1 VNADAD
7 AHDALNAG
15 AGLLGD
21 LGQNLFEDFTAFGR
35 GRGGARRRLR
45 MGTYPCAQ
53 KQELALP
60 PPNSAALP
68 YAFSR
73 RFSASL
79 VSRMLRTALKLPG
92 FHDAQAAR
100 SVLAAPRAG
109 QRPLQRTTK
118 RRNDGRGSSVAQ
130 RCQRSPEAQR
140 QQERHSRGE
149 LEFASAGLRLANVGV
164 CACALVEGASNFGTG
179 SLPQGRRNG

>member
-1 VNADAD
+1 
-7 AHDALNAG
+7 
-15 AGLLGD
+15 
-21 LGQNLFEDFTAFGR
+21 
-35 GRGGARRRLR
+35 

-149 LEFASAGLRLANVGV
+149 LEFASAGLRVW
-164 CACALVEGASNFGTG
+164 EGGGGPAPFFEGGLTFGMARF
-179 SLPQGRRNG
+179 SAGRR